1 MPSILSDSNSSGIK
15 PGTVQTLLG
24 IENAPGLLDG
34 IHPIPPQMAR
44 QLAGSENT
52 WHRVLTDPTTGAF
65 LPLPADR
72 YVPTPEMLEYLR
84 LTFPVCAVPGCT
96 RPTSWASQIDHIQEY
111 HHNHPET
118 GGTTEIPNLHPLCW
132 RHHQMKTAG

>member
-1 MPSILSDSNSSGIK
+1 
-15 PGTVQTLLG
+15 
-24 IENAPGLLDG
+24 
-34 IHPIPPQMAR
+34 
-44 QLAGSENT
+44 
-52 WHRVLTDPTTGAF
+52 TTGAF

-72 YVPTPEMLEYLR
+72 YVPTPELLEYLR

-111 HHNHPET
+111 HHTHPET

-132 RHHQMKTAG
+132 RHHQMKTAGLLDPIKESITHPTTPTNTQFEPGTTTWTTRNSPPRHTLGLARKSLTVDQAAWA